1 MADPLADEVT
11 ELRRA
16 LDADAADLWRVINAI
31 RDELKARWWITESRG
46 SYAYD
51 DERYRQETRHAFEAI
66 TAILDA
72 VQAPA
77 STRFLDVMRR
87 TDRAEVAAVRGAERR
102 PCDNELQWVCDRL
115 DGLAADMRSN
125 VQKPDDRDAGSIWSW
140 RADIWADRIDEIY
153 ADVKKLQADPPS
165 LTPPSDQEK

>member
-102 PCDNELQWVCDRL
+102 WQSIETAPQDGTWIIARQQGGELCRV
-115 DGLAADMRSN
+115 
-125 VQKPDDRDAGSIWSW
+125 SW
-140 RADIWADRIDEIY
+140 GMNRADEFAWCGTTRCY
-153 ADVKKLQADPPS
+153 YNLTHWTPMPADPPS